1 MELTNFYVK
10 VTEENK
16 LLLSKWRWGNDT
28 SHRLAIDEIV
38 GMVISNKKLEK
49 GHNGAGMIKDYT
61 YDFGNEISFEEFR
74 KYILKR
80 KNNRFN
86 I

>member
-1 MELTNFYVK
+1 
-10 VTEENK
+10 
-16 LLLSKWRWGNDT
+16 
-28 SHRLAIDEIV
+28 
-38 GMVISNKKLEK
+38 
-49 GHNGAGMIKDYT
+49 MIKDYT

-74 KYILKR
+74 KIHFKR